1 MNVVG
6 KSMVTPFFFLFLT
19 SFFASSRTTYSGKVD
34 AGTLF
39 DSCKKFLRDL
49 FEAFLRWR
57 HKINLD
63 CFFLL
68 TLAGSVRT
76 TTTVSFG

>member
-1 MNVVG
+1 
-6 KSMVTPFFFLFLT
+6 MVAPFIFLFLT
-19 SFFASSRTTYSGKVD
+19 SFFAGIRTRKVD

-49 FEAFLRWR
+49 FEVFFGWR
-57 HKINLD
+57 HKVDFD

-68 TLAGSVRT
+68 TFIGSVRGT
-76 TTTVSFG
+76 SVGFG

>member
-1 MNVVG
+1 MIA
-6 KSMVTPFFFLFLT
+6 PFFFLFLT
-19 SFFASSRTTYSGKVD
+19 SFLAGICTTCSRKVD

-49 FEAFLRWR
+49 FEVFLGWR
-57 HKINLD
+57 HKVDLD

-68 TLAGSVRT
+68 TLVGSVRT
-76 TTTVSFG
+76 TSVGFG